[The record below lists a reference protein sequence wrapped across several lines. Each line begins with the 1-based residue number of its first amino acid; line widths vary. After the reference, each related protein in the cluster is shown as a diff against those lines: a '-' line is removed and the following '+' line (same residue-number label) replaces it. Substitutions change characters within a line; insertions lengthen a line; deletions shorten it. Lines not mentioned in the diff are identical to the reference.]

1 MASDFSNPHEP
12 NDPTDPTGPSHEISQ
27 DDRNMALL
35 CHVLGLLASVFGP
48 LILWVLM
55 KDKSSFVDFHGKQ
68 AINFQITLI
77 LLYMGSGV
85 LMCVYIGILTGLAT
99 FAIQV
104 IFTILPAMKAYEG
117 ERYVIP
123 LAIPFLR

>member
-1 MASDFSNPHEP
+1 MSSDYSSPFESPNEP
-12 NDPTDPTGPSHEISQ
+12 GHTQEVTQ

-35 CHVLGLLASVFGP
+35 CHILGLLTNVFGP
-48 LILWVLM
+48 LILWILM
-55 KDKSSFVDFHGKQ
+55 KDKSPFVDFHGKQ

-77 LLYMGSGV
+77 LAYMASGV
-85 LMCVYIGILTGLAT
+85 MMCVYIGILLAMAT

-123 LAIPFLR
+123 VAIPFLR

>member
-1 MASDFSNPHEP
+1 MSSEFNNPHEAP
-12 NDPTDPTGPSHEISQ
+12 GYEAGYSQEVTQ

-35 CHVLGLLASVFGP
+35 CHILGLLTNVFGP

-55 KDKSSFVDFHGKQ
+55 KDKSPFVDFHGKQ

-77 LLYMGSGV
+77 LAYMASGV
-85 LMCVYIGILTGLAT
+85 LMCVYIGILLALAV

-117 ERYVIP
+117 ERYTIP
-123 LAIPFLR
+123 VAIQFLR

>member
-12 NDPTDPTGPSHEISQ
+12 PQYDSGPSEEVTQ

-35 CHVLGLLASVFGP
+35 CHILGLLASVFGP
-48 LILWVLM
+48 LILWILM

-85 LMCVYIGILTGLAT
+85 LMCVYIGLLTAMAT

>member
-1 MASDFSNPHEP
+1 MSSDFQNPHEP
-12 NDPTDPTGPSHEISQ
+12 PRYESGQSYEVTQ

-35 CHVLGLLASVFGP
+35 CHILGLLTNVFGP

-55 KDKSSFVDFHGKQ
+55 KDKSAFVDFHGKQ

-77 LLYMGSGV
+77 LFYMASGV
-85 LMCVYIGILTGLAT
+85 LMCVYIGILLAMAT
-99 FAIQV
+99 FAIHV
-104 IFTILPAMKAYEG
+104 IFTILPAVKAYDG

-123 LAIPFLR
+123 VAIPFLR

>member
-1 MASDFSNPHEP
+1 MSSDFTNPNEP
-12 NDPTDPTGPSHEISQ
+12 SQASEQSLEVSQ

-35 CHVLGLLASVFGP
+35 CHILGLLASVFGP

-77 LLYMGSGV
+77 LLYMASGV
-85 LMCVYIGILTGLAT
+85 LMCVYIGILTAMAT

-104 IFTILPAMKAYEG
+104 VFTILPAMKAYEG
-117 ERYVIP
+117 QRYVIP

>member
-12 NDPTDPTGPSHEISQ
+12 PRPDSEHPSGVSQ

-35 CHVLGLLASVFGP
+35 CHILGLITNVFGP

-68 AINFQITLI
+68 AINFQLTLI
-77 LLYMGSGV
+77 LAYMASGV
-85 LMCVYIGILTGLAT
+85 LVCVYIGILLIMAT

-104 IFTILPAMKAYEG
+104 IFTILPAIKAYEG
-117 ERYVIP
+117 EDYVIP
-123 LAIPFLR
+123 VAIPFLR

>member
-1 MASDFSNPHEP
+1 MSSDFSNPYEPPHES
-12 NDPTDPTGPSHEISQ
+12 GSHQEVTQ

-35 CHVLGLLASVFGP
+35 CHILGLLTNVFGP

-55 KDKSSFVDFHGKQ
+55 KDKSEFVDFHGKQ

-77 LLYMGSGV
+77 LAYMASGV
-85 LMCVYIGILTGLAT
+85 LICVYVGLLLAMAT

-117 ERYVIP
+117 QRYVIP
-123 LAIPFLR
+123 VAIPFLR

>member
-1 MASDFSNPHEP
+1 MMSSDFSNPYEP
-12 NDPTDPTGPSHEISQ
+12 GDSEEVTQ

-35 CHVLGLLASVFGP
+35 CHILGLLTNVFGP
-48 LILWVLM
+48 LILWILM
-55 KDKSSFVDFHGKQ
+55 KDKSAFVDFHGKQ

-77 LLYMGSGV
+77 LAYMASGV
-85 LMCVYIGILTGLAT
+85 LMCVYVGILLAMAT

-117 ERYVIP
+117 QRYVIP
-123 LAIPFLR
+123 VAIPFLR

>member
-1 MASDFSNPHEP
+1 MSSDFTNPHESSP
-12 NDPTDPTGPSHEISQ
+12 YESGQSQEVTQ

-35 CHVLGLLASVFGP
+35 CHILGLLTNVFGP

-55 KDKSSFVDFHGKQ
+55 KDKSPFVDFHGKQ

-77 LLYMGSGV
+77 LAYMASGV
-85 LMCVYIGILTGLAT
+85 LMCVYVGILLAMVT

-117 ERYVIP
+117 EPYVIP
-123 LAIPFLR
+123 VAIPFLR